1 MNGLLQTNGKTL
13 AREAKYQW
21 WAHRTRSTVTLGLL
35 GAALT
40 AASVLKAKR
49 RAGAMHGKVVVIT
62 GGSRGFGLEIARV
75 FGRNGAHL
83 VLAARQ
89 QDELQRAV
97 ASLQQSGAIA
107 NASAAQMVV
116 CDVTKP
122 EDCTRLA
129 DQATGRFGRID
140 VLINVAGVMEVGPFQ
155 DQPLSAYQE
164 AMDLNFYGALHTIQA
179 IAPQMLGR
187 RDGRIVNIA
196 SLGGKIGVPHML
208 PYVASKYAL
217 VGFSEGL
224 RAELG
229 GTGVSVT
236 TINPGIMR
244 TGSHVHARFRG
255 DAQGEYEW
263 FSMGALIPGSSISA
277 EAAARK
283 VYRAAVDR
291 TAEVMITPQAWL
303 AARIVGIAPGFASDA
318 ASILN
323 RLLLPKPNGNT
334 VSVAGEQ
341 LKQPKFGPLRRWS
354 EHLQTAHNA
363 KAD

>member
-1 MNGLLQTNGKTL
+1 MALGMLGTAL
-13 AREAKYQW
+13 A
-21 WAHRTRSTVTLGLL
+21 V
-35 GAALT
+35 
-40 AASVLKAKR
+40 ASVVKVR
-49 RAGAMHGKVVVIT
+49 QRIGSMRGKVVVVT

-75 FGRNGAHL
+75 FGRDGARL

-89 QDELQRAV
+89 QDELNRALT
-97 ASLQQSGAIA
+97 SLWKSGAVPTET
-107 NASAAQMVV
+107 AAEPVV
-116 CDVTKP
+116 CDVTKA
-122 EDCTRLA
+122 EDCVRLA
-129 DQATGRFGRID
+129 EAARARFGHID

-164 AMDLNFYGALHTIQA
+164 AMDLNFYGALHTIRA
-179 IAPQMLGR
+179 IAPLMLEQG
-187 RDGRIVNIA
+187 DGRIVNIA

-236 TINPGIMR
+236 TVNPGIMR

-255 DAQGEYEW
+255 DAQGEYQW

-318 ASILN
+318 AGLLN

-334 VSVAGEQ
+334 VSVAGSQ
-341 LKQPKFGPLRRWS
+341 LKQPAFGPLRRWS
-354 EHLQTAHNA
+354 EHLQRAHNA
-363 KAD
+363 KAE